1 MNERETRKKLI
12 DPHLQNAGWIVV
24 PFKEQTEIVKYTR
37 HAIEEYPTAN
47 GPADYV
53 LVSKGKI
60 IAVVEAK
67 KVEVGTQS
75 VLNQA
80 KRYALGIDQSN
91 YVFNGYKAPFLY
103 STNGFQTWFEDVR
116 RIGSRSREIAAFHTP
131 QALDEL
137 LHKDDEQS
145 RRWLLSTP
153 NEHVFLR
160 PYQFDA
166 IQSIESALVA
176 NKRRMLV
183 AMATG
188 TGKTYTAISLLYRF
202 LKSGFA
208 KRILFLV
215 DRRALAAQAVSAA
228 ASFEVEPGVKFNR
241 AYEVYSQRF
250 QKEDFEEDAKF
261 DPKVLPN
268 EYLTN
273 PKSDHAFV
281 YICTIQRMQIN
292 LLGKSSV
299 FSNGDIDSDDDA
311 DKIDIPIHAFD
322 CIIADECHRGYTSA
336 EESRWREV
344 LDHFDA
350 VKIGLTATPAAH
362 TKAYFNDVVYR
373 YEYERAVRE
382 GYLVD
387 YDAVRIRS
395 DVRIKGIF
403 LKEGEEVTLQDPTTG
418 QLKLDILEDERKFDP
433 ADIEH
438 AITSVDSNKKIVKEF
453 SDHVLK
459 QEQELGRFPKT
470 LIFADNDLPHTS
482 HANQVV
488 ELLRETFNRG
498 DEFVQKITGAKNV
511 DRPLSLIRKF
521 RNRPEPSIVVTVD
534 MLSTGVDIPA
544 LENIVFI
551 RPVQSRILFEQM
563 MGRGTRKCDEINK
576 THFTVFDVLG
586 VLEYFS
592 KASAFTADPPG
603 KPTRGLREIIDD
615 LYNNKDREYNKRVL
629 IKRLQ
634 RIAKNITAEG
644 RAQLAVFI
652 PGGDIGLFAKEL
664 PSKLDRDWM
673 NTMTLLRND
682 GFIQLLERY
691 PRAKPT
697 FIIDELTEDAVTSE
711 RLIRGKYRPV
721 DYILAFTNFVKENAS
736 TYEALAVLLN
746 RPKDF
751 KTETLY
757 ELRKKLES
765 QPEQFTE
772 KNLRMAYHHELADII
787 SIVKHAAKNE
797 PLLSAEERVDRA
809 ITRIKQRKAF
819 TPAQEGWLKII
830 QDHLAQNL
838 LIDEKDFTMIPFSRR
853 GSWKTA
859 NKVFDGKLE
868 ELVKEINEAMVA

>member
-12 DPHLQNAGWIVV
+12 DPHLQKAGWIVL
-24 PFKEQTEIVKYTR
+24 PFREQAEIAKYTR
-37 HAIEEYPTAN
+37 HAIEEYPTTN

-53 LVSKGKI
+53 LVSKGEI
-60 IAVVEAK
+60 VAVVEAK

-80 KRYALGIDQSN
+80 KRYALGIEKNRFD
-91 YVFNGYKAPFLY
+91 FNGYKVPFLY

-116 RIGSRSREIAAFHTP
+116 KIGSRSREIAGFHTP

-137 LHKDDEQS
+137 LQKEDDRS
-145 RRWLLSTP
+145 RQWLQSTP
-153 NEHVFLR
+153 NDHVFLR

-166 IQSIESALVA
+166 IQSIESALLA

-188 TGKTYTAISLLYRF
+188 TGKTYTAISLLYRL
-202 LKSGFA
+202 LKSEFA
-208 KRILFLV
+208 RRILFLV

-228 ASFEVEPGVKFNR
+228 ASFEVEPGIKFNR

-250 QKEDFEEDAKF
+250 QKEDFDEDTKF

-268 EYLTN
+268 EYLAN
-273 PKSDHAFV
+273 PKPNHTFV

-292 LLGKSSV
+292 LFGKNSV
-299 FSNGDIDSDDDA
+299 FGSGDTDPDDDA

-373 YEYERAVRE
+373 YEYEKAVRE

-438 AITSVDSNKKIVKEF
+438 TITSVDSSKKIVKEF
-453 SDHVLK
+453 ADYALE

-482 HANQVV
+482 HADQVV
-488 ELLRETFNRG
+488 QLLREQFNRG

-511 DRPLSLIRKF
+511 DRPLNLIRKF

-576 THFTVFDVLG
+576 THFTAFDVLG

-592 KASAFTADPPG
+592 KASAFTTDPPC
-603 KPTRGLREIIDD
+603 KPTRTLREIIND
-615 LYNNKDREYNKRVL
+615 LYNNKDQEYNKRVL
-629 IKRLQ
+629 VKRLQ

-644 RAQLAVFI
+644 RAQLAAFI
-652 PGGDIGLFAKEL
+652 PHGDIGVFAKEL

-682 GFIQLLERY
+682 GFIDLLDHY

-697 FIIDELTEDAVTSE
+697 FIIDKITEDAVTSE
-711 RLIRGKYRPV
+711 LLIRGKYRPV
-721 DYILAFTNFVKENAS
+721 DYIEAFTNFVKENAS

-746 RPKDF
+746 RPRDF

-757 ELRKKLES
+757 DLRKKLES

-797 PLLSAEERVDRA
+797 PLFSAEERVARA
-809 ITRIKQRKAF
+809 ITRIKQRKTF

-838 LIDEKDFTMIPFSRR
+838 LIDEKDFKMIPFSRR

-868 ELVKEINEAMVA
+868 DLVKEINEAMVA